1 MEDENKLSSESPTKK
16 LKTEAEVSTT
26 EARMVVPGM
35 SSVRNDE
42 SASSTL
48 RCLARIPSSS
58 QEKPDATKVLE
69 TAKQP
74 LKIIHPR
81 TLFTQTPRRETVYA
95 TTTPLHL
102 VGTSTTTALALQNT
116 VNTTAP
122 HSSLVAVNN
131 GIRNISAAGTDPIEQ
146 ARESHVKRPM
156 NAFMVWARIHRPA
169 LARSHPRANNADISC
184 QLGEK
189 WSHELTNE
197 DKKPYYEEACRLK
210 SLHKK
215 DHPGWVYQPR
225 PVKRKKMASPPS
237 VLYPGR
243 AVFQYRATN
252 GVTYPLLLPARP
264 PGTLSAASG
273 QMPSVAYRVVT
284 SVPSTAP
291 VLMPPAKQATLSG
304 DEYIMQRFLSDLT
317 TSASQA
323 TKFLQPT
330 SPVQGSPALGLTR
343 KAVPSKVIKIA
354 SVSSYSS
361 TATHGQAPSGNKVGF
376 PPKQLGGTVTF
387 TDDWHRR
394 VTTDDKPEDHRDPL
408 VHASKGLRQD
418 VVMSAVNKPTGAG
431 TSNPAGTSSHDIQ
444 NIERDMTDFDEGI
457 FASLDGTEGEGTSME
472 NHPPSGEPLDPLGAF
487 SEVELD
493 TFISDISHE
502 GPAGVSAQC
511 TLQPTSDP
519 SKAPSLSELLK

>member
-1 MEDENKLSSESPTKK
+1 MDDANKPGSEAPTNR
-16 LKTEAEVSTT
+16 LKTEEAPTT
-26 EARMVVPGM
+26 EANMVARSI

-42 SASSTL
+42 SASSAL

-58 QEKPDATKVLE
+58 IEKDTKVLE

-95 TTTPLHL
+95 TATPLHL
-102 VGTSTTTALALQNT
+102 VGTSTTTALALQNA

-122 HSSLVAVNN
+122 NSSLVTVNN
-131 GIRNISAAGTDPIEQ
+131 GIRNTLAGTGPIEQ

-215 DHPGWVYQPR
+215 DHPG
-225 PVKRKKMASPPS
+225 
-237 VLYPGR
+237 
-243 AVFQYRATN
+243 
-252 GVTYPLLLPARP
+252 
-264 PGTLSAASG
+264 

-291 VLMPPAKQATLSG
+291 VLMPSAKQSTLSG

-317 TSASQA
+317 TSASRA

-330 SPVQGSPALGLTR
+330 SPVQASPLGLTR
-343 KAVPSKVIKIA
+343 KAVPKVIKIA
-354 SVSSYSS
+354 SASSYSS
-361 TATHGQAPSGNKVGF
+361 TATHGQAPSGTKVSSL
-376 PPKQLGGTVTF
+376 PKQHGGTVTF

-394 VTTDDKPEDHRDPL
+394 VTTDDKPEDHQDPL

-418 VVMSAVNKPTGAG
+418 VILSAPVNKTGAG
-431 TSNPAGTSSHDIQ
+431 TSNPAATAGQDIQ

-502 GPAGVSAQC
+502 GPAEHGQC
-511 TLQPTSDP
+511 QQSTMRPTSDP
-519 SKAPSLSELLK
+519 SKASSLSELLKQ

>member
-1 MEDENKLSSESPTKK
+1 
-16 LKTEAEVSTT
+16 
-26 EARMVVPGM
+26 
-35 SSVRNDE
+35 
-42 SASSTL
+42 
-48 RCLARIPSSS
+48 
-58 QEKPDATKVLE
+58 
-69 TAKQP
+69 
-74 LKIIHPR
+74 
-81 TLFTQTPRRETVYA
+81 
-95 TTTPLHL
+95 
-102 VGTSTTTALALQNT
+102 
-116 VNTTAP
+116 
-122 HSSLVAVNN
+122 
-131 GIRNISAAGTDPIEQ
+131 
-146 ARESHVKRPM
+146 M

-243 AVFQYRATN
+243 TVFQYRATN

-264 PGTLSAASG
+264 PGALPTASG
-273 QMPSVAYRVVT
+273 QVPSVAYRVVT
-284 SVPSTAP
+284 SVPSTTP
-291 VLMPPAKQATLSG
+291 VLMPSAKQTTISG
-304 DEYIMQRFLSDLT
+304 DEYIMQRFLSDVT
-317 TSASQA
+317 TSASRA

-330 SPVQGSPALGLTR
+330 TPVQASPLGLTR
-343 KAVPSKVIKIA
+343 KTVPSKVIKIA

-361 TATHGQAPSGNKVGF
+361 TATHGQAPSGNKVSSL
-376 PPKQLGGTVTF
+376 PKQPGGTITF

-394 VTTDDKPEDHRDPL
+394 VTTDDKPDGNRDPL

-418 VVMSAVNKPTGAG
+418 VILSALNKAGAG
-431 TSNPAGTSSHDIQ
+431 GSNPAGTSGHDIR

-457 FASLDGTEGEGTSME
+457 FASLEGTEGEGTSME

-502 GPAGVSAQC
+502 GPAEHAQC
-511 TLQPTSDP
+511 QQSTMQPTPDP
-519 SKAPSLSELLK
+519 SKAPSLSELLKQ

>member
-1 MEDENKLSSESPTKK
+1 MDDANKPGSEAPTNR
-16 LKTEAEVSTT
+16 LKTEEAPTT
-26 EARMVVPGM
+26 EANMVAPGI

-42 SASSTL
+42 SASSAL
-48 RCLARIPSSS
+48 RCLARMPSSS
-58 QEKPDATKVLE
+58 IEKDTKVLE

-95 TTTPLHL
+95 TATPLHL
-102 VGTSTTTALALQNT
+102 VGTSTTTALALQNA

-122 HSSLVAVNN
+122 NSSLVTVNN
-131 GIRNISAAGTDPIEQ
+131 GIRNTLAGTGPIEQ

-243 AVFQYRATN
+243 TVFQYRATN

-264 PGTLSAASG
+264 PGALPNDSG

-291 VLMPPAKQATLSG
+291 VLMPSAKQSTLSG

-317 TSASQA
+317 TSASRA

-330 SPVQGSPALGLTR
+330 SPVQASPLGLTR
-343 KAVPSKVIKIA
+343 KAVPKVIKIA

-361 TATHGQAPSGNKVGF
+361 NATHGQAPSGTKVSSL
-376 PPKQLGGTVTF
+376 PKQHGGTVTF

-394 VTTDDKPEDHRDPL
+394 VTTDDKPEDHQDPL

-418 VVMSAVNKPTGAG
+418 VILSAPVNKTGAG
-431 TSNPAGTSSHDIQ
+431 TSNPAATAGQDIQ

-502 GPAGVSAQC
+502 GPAEHGQC
-511 TLQPTSDP
+511 QQSTMQPTSDP
-519 SKAPSLSELLK
+519 SKASSLSELLKQ